1 MYQSTR
7 RCPCERGCGPG
18 AGIVRRSFA
27 PSGDRGVGTT
37 VGRAFKQARGLS
49 APGERCLSVAHGS
62 ENDAP
67 REVTMFTSHMRA
79 AHQPFLAVLRLRR
92 SEGCARCRALW
103 APTGCALR
111 WPLRRTEDVP
121 CGTDVMTATYARAIS
136 SSSSFDPSARRPPS
150 RKCLRRA
157 ARRRRQCPKARPSAG
172 SKRSEEH

>member
-1 MYQSTR
+1 MRAWSRHRPSELCSER
-7 RCPCERGCGPG
+7 RQWCRH
-18 AGIVRRSFA
+18 
-27 PSGDRGVGTT
+27 DR
-37 VGRAFKQARGLS
+37 LS
-49 APGERCLSVAHGS
+49 SVQTGQGSVPGERCLSVAHGR

-67 REVTMFTSHMRA
+67 REVTMFTDHMRA
-79 AHQPFLAVLRLRR
+79 AHQPFSKVRRLRR
-92 SEGCARCRALW
+92 GEGCARCRALW

-157 ARRRRQCPKARPSAG
+157 ARTRRQCPKARRSAG